1 MAIVPMGDGKY
12 QVQVRTHK
20 DALGRWKRQA
30 VTCDTLAEAR
40 EAEAILK
47 ARAQDWKARHISP
60 ADTPLSEYLE
70 AWLQQ
75 KEDEGLKPSTLHHY
89 RRLVDKVVV
98 PALGKYRLR
107 DLSALQLQRW
117 QNDLAPRKDSPGASQ
132 AAYAHRVL
140 RSALSDAVRLGQML
154 TNPAKDARPALR
166 TPNKR
171 PGMTLQQVASLFRA
185 AEPRWQPLFRFLF
198 YTGLRPSEALALRWP
213 DVSHADG
220 TVSVTKARTPVGGRM
235 VEGTPKTAAGIRTFS
250 VPDQAFE
257 TLRHHWEAQARGRR
271 AAGAEWRGEDWV
283 FATHQGGPLD
293 LNNVDRAF
301 RRARKNAGLP
311 VEVTLYSLRH
321 AAASVLAANAEG
333 TVGAK
338 TLGQSQTAV
347 FTDTYAGLLPEASRE
362 AARKVGEFLQRFEP
376 SEEPAPSS
384 PSVAEEAR

>member
-1 MAIVPMGDGKY
+1 MAIVQRADGKY

-20 DALGRWKRQA
+20 DHLGRWKRQA
-30 VTCDTLAEAR
+30 ATCDTLAEAE
-40 EAEAILK
+40 EAEIILK
-47 ARAQDWKARHISP
+47 ARAKDWQARHVAP

-70 AWLQQ
+70 TWLQQ
-75 KEDEGLKPSTLHHY
+75 KADEGRKPSTLHHY
-89 RRLVDKVVV
+89 RRLVEKLIV

-107 DLSALQLQRW
+107 DLSALRVQRW
-117 QNDLAPRKDSPGASQ
+117 QSDLAPRKDSPGASQ

-171 PGMTLQQVASLFRA
+171 PGMTLQQVDELLRST
-185 AEPRWQPLFRFLF
+185 EPRWRPLFRFLF
-198 YTGLRPSEALALRWP
+198 CTGLRPSEALALRWT
-213 DVSHADG
+213 DVSQAAV

-235 VEGTPKTAAGIRTFS
+235 VEGAPKTAAGTRTFS
-250 VPDQAFE
+250 VPIQAFE
-257 TLRHHWEAQARGRR
+257 ALQIQADAQAEDHG
-271 AAGAEWRGEDWV
+271 AAGADWRDENWV

-301 RRARKNAGLP
+301 RRARNRAGLP
-311 VEVTLYSLRH
+311 AELTLYSLRH

-362 AARKVGEFLQRFEP
+362 AARRVEEFLRRVESHEAATP
-376 SEEPAPSS
+376 AIEEQD
-384 PSVAEEAR
+384 AR